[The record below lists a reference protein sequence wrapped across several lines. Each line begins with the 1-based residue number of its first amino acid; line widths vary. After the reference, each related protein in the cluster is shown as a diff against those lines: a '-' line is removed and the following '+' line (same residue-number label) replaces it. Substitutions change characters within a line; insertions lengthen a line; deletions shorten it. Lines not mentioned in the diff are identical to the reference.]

1 MPRPPRPTTEWR
13 ALETAYT
20 DEFGQIAPDVY
31 AAGGRLWPPAQV
43 YAARTLADDDP
54 TRARTLLVKAA
65 AQVTRARDENSRQ
78 IRDLD
83 GYLFQTFK
91 RIVLAELEKDD
102 NRRRFESQV
111 DLRTEW
117 QAPAKNIER
126 HILLQEIVAAMD
138 DWTRAVFEWLTLDHT
153 FDDIARQL
161 NEKPKAVSNKFHRRI
176 ERLLKQLND
185 APATDARARR
195 KQP

>member
-1 MPRPPRPTTEWR
+1 MPQHPHPTAEWF
-13 ALETAYT
+13 ALESAYT

-31 AAGGRLWPPAQV
+31 ATAGKLWPPAQV
-43 YAARTLADDDP
+43 YAARTLADGDAA
-54 TRARTLLVKAA
+54 RARTLLVKAA
-65 AQVTRARDENSRQ
+65 AQVTRARDEKSHA

-102 NRRRFESQV
+102 NRRRFEAQA
-111 DLRTEW
+111 DPQREW
-117 QAPAKNIER
+117 QAQADGVER
-126 HILLQEIVAAMD
+126 RILLHEIVAAMD
-138 DWTRAVFEWLTLDHT
+138 DWTRAVFEWLTLDYT

-176 ERLLKQLND
+176 ERLIKQMKD
-185 APATDARARR
+185 APVTDEGERR
-195 KQP
+195 KKP